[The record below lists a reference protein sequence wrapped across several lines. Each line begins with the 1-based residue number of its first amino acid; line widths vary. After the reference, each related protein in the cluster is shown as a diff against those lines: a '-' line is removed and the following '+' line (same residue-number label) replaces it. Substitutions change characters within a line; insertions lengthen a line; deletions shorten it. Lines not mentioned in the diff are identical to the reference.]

1 MTGFDVDDLMVEN
14 GTVSEFEDGD
24 GTVTVTI
31 AAGAAE
37 DDERNQT
44 AASNTLEVDVD
55 VTAPTPV
62 ITSDAERLVARPFTI
77 TVTFDEIV
85 TDFTVDDISAENG
98 TVSDFREVEAQ
109 SGSVYTALITPPCP
123 STGPSRSPSPRAP
136 PPTRPATPP
145 PGRRAPGR
153 RRRHRRP
160 TPVITPAATPP
171 VTGPFRITI
180 TFAEPVTWFTI
191 GDLVVTGGGTASDFD
206 DEQVEYTALTTPDE
220 SGTVTVSIP
229 ADTARNE
236 VG

>member
-44 AASNTLEVDVD
+44 AASNTLEVDVN

-85 TDFTVDDISAENG
+85 TDFTRRRHQRRERDRLGLPGGRGPVRIGLHRPHHITLPEHG
-98 TVSDFREVEAQ
+98 TVTIPIAEGAATDEA
-109 SGSVYTALITPPCP
+109 GNPTA
-123 STGPSRSPSPRAP
+123 
-136 PPTRPATPP
+136 
-145 PGRRAPGR
+145 GRRAPGR
-153 RRRHRRP
+153 LRRHRRP

-191 GDLVVTGGGTASDFD
+191 GDLVVTGGTASDFD

-229 ADTARNE
+229 ADAARNE